1 MEITA
6 TTTELVE
13 LVVALVVS
21 GAITGVLAGLFG
33 VGGGAVIVPVLYEAY
48 AFLGV
53 DEAVRMHVSVGTSMG
68 VIIPTAIRSFMA
80 HYKRGSVDM
89 AVVRGWIIPMPIGV
103 AIAAVLAAWISGRAL
118 SGIFAV
124 IAAAI
129 SLRLLFG
136 RQNWRLGDDLPKNPL
151 RAIIGGMIGF
161 VSTFM
166 GIGGGILVNTFMTL
180 YNRPM
185 IQAVATSSA
194 VGLIIAIPAVI
205 GYIWAG
211 WGVGGLPPVSAGYL
225 NLLGVVVL
233 TPISVLAAPYGV
245 RLAHALSQRHL
256 EISFGIFLAFVAT
269 RFILVLF

>member
-13 LVVALVVS
+13 LVVALVIS
-21 GAITGVLAGLFG
+21 GGITGVLAGLFG

-53 DEAVRMHVSVGTSMG
+53 DESVRMHVSVGTSMG

-89 AVVRGWIIPMPIGV
+89 AVVRSWLIPMPIGV
-103 AIAAVLAAWISGRAL
+103 AAAAVLAAMVSGKVL
-118 SGIFAV
+118 TGIFAA
-124 IAAAI
+124 IAALI

-136 RQNWRLGDDLPKNPL
+136 RPSWRLGNDLPANPL
-151 RAIIGGMIGF
+151 RAVIGAVIGF
-161 VSTFM
+161 QSTLM
-166 GIGGGILVNTFMTL
+166 GVGGGILVNTYMTL
-180 YNRPM
+180 YGRPM

-194 VGLIIAIPAVI
+194 VGLIIAVPAVF

-211 WGVGGLPPVSAGYL
+211 WGVGNLPPFSAGYV
-225 NLLGVVVL
+225 NLLGMIVL
-233 TPISVLAAPYGV
+233 VPISVLAAPYGV
-245 RLAHALSQRHL
+245 RLAHALSQRRL
-256 EISFGIFLAFVAT
+256 EISFGIFLAFVAA
-269 RFILVLF
+269 RFFIALF